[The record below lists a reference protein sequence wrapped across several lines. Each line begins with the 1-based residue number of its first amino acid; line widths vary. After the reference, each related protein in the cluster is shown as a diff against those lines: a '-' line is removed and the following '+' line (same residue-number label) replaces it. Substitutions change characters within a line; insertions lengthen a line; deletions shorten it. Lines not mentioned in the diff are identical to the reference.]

1 MNTSQTPLRV
11 ISPVLF
17 SFFIMGFCDIIGKAS
32 DYIKTD
38 FNLSDSITGFLPAM
52 VFIWFLF
59 LSIPT
64 GALMNKIG
72 RKNTVLLSMSITVL
86 GMMLPLLNYSF
97 YSCLAAFAL
106 IGMGNAIIQVSLNPL
121 ISNLVDSK
129 RMSSALSA
137 GQVIKTLSSLFGPY
151 ILSLAY
157 MEYAQKWYY
166 ALPMLGVLTLLAM
179 LWLYFTNIPKEKTS
193 TQTVSFK
200 AVFAL
205 LSNSNLLLLFFG
217 VLFVV
222 GLDVG
227 INYIG
232 SKLLIGRCGA
242 ATTTSLAQMVY
253 FSSKLVGTFVGAFL
267 LTKINDRNYFKMS
280 VLVAFLSVLAL
291 LFVVNNEFL
300 IIALIGLVGF
310 SSACIFPI
318 IYTQAVKIRPDKTN
332 EISGLM
338 ITGISGGALIPPVMG
353 VFTTMTDSVGFYSQT
368 GGLLALL
375 LCLVYLLYLAFIKTA
390 KL

>member
-1 MNTSQTPLRV
+1 MNTTRLSLRV

-59 LSIPT
+59 LSVPT

-72 RKNTVLLSMSITVL
+72 RKNTVMLSMSITVL

-97 YSCLAAFAL
+97 YSCLVAFAL
-106 IGMGNAIIQVSLNPL
+106 IGVGNAIIQVSLNPL
-121 ISNLVDSK
+121 ISNMVDSN

-137 GQVIKTLSSLFGPY
+137 GQVIKTISSLFGPY

-157 MEYAQKWYY
+157 MQYAQKWYY
-166 ALPMLGVLTLLAM
+166 ALPMLGVLTILTM
-179 LWLYFTNIPKEKTS
+179 LWLYFTNMPKEKTS
-193 TQTVSFK
+193 TQSVSFK
-200 AVFAL
+200 SVFVL
-205 LSNSNLLLLFFG
+205 LSNSTIRLLFFG
-217 VLFVV
+217 VLFLV

-227 INYIG
+227 VNYIG
-232 SKLLIGRCGA
+232 SKLLIGRCA
-242 ATTTSLAQMVY
+242 ADTTTSLAQVV
-253 FSSKLVGTFVGAFL
+253 FFASKLLGTFVGAFL

-280 VLVAFLSVLAL
+280 ALVAFLSVLAL
-291 LFVVNNEFL
+291 LFVAHNEFL
-300 IIALIGLVGF
+300 IISLVGLVGF
-310 SSACIFPI
+310 SSACFFPI
-318 IYTQAVKIRPDKTN
+318 IYTQAVKLMPDKTN

-338 ITGISGGALIPPVMG
+338 ITGVSGGALIPPVMG
-353 VFTTMTDSVGFYSQT
+353 VFTTMTDSFGLLSQT

-390 KL
+390 KM